1 MGMLKRS
8 AILAGAAMFL
18 FAGTSQAAP
27 AAPAAPA
34 PFELQESVPLKNG
47 RGTLKL
53 WRNIANGCLHAQVVN
68 APKGTV
74 ATERRGGK
82 IITFK
87 VNSVDGGSA
96 STAETHTR
104 EGDIRGAMFS
114 NGITTYTR
122 YYSSVSMC

>member
-1 MGMLKRS
+1 MIKRS
-8 AILAGAAMFL
+8 AVFACAAIFL
-18 FAGTSQAAP
+18 FAGTSEAAVAAP
-27 AAPAAPA
+27 AAPVPA
-34 PFELQESVPLKNG
+34 YELLESVPLKNG

-53 WRNIANGCLHAQVVN
+53 WRNMGNGCLHAQVVN

-74 ATERRGGK
+74 ATERRDGR

-104 EGDIRGAMFS
+104 NGDIRGAMFS
-114 NGITTYTR
+114 NGFSTFTR
-122 YYSSVSMC
+122 YYSSVSTC